1 MIFPMTEISPVLAA
15 LPESIRPAGDCVK
28 CQAALWRTGGP
39 VDGETALTGHCM
51 ALGQSIYDGADK
63 DAPAVL
69 RCSAL
74 HPLDS

>member
-1 MIFPMTEISPVLAA
+1 MFPLDSICPVLAG
-15 LPESIRPAGDCVK
+15 LPESIRPAGDCTT

-39 VDGETALTGHCM
+39 VDGETALTGYCM
-51 ALGQSIYDGADK
+51 AIGQSIYDGADK

-74 HPLDS
+74 NPLDS